1 MLRRIEDVTSDWA
14 VINVQGPS
22 SLALLRRLVPEVADL
37 QFSHSVEAR
46 LGEAG
51 VRLLRLSYVGERG
64 YEVHVPRAE
73 AAHVLDTLLATAEA
87 AGQEVTLAG
96 MEAMESLALEAGYRH
111 WPSDI
116 SQVGRSLCVWRPAV
130 TRSSRLTR
138 RWRPGWAGCAARP
151 SSSEASGG
159 CRSGGGR
166 PGTGASSASASSPAP
181 SSSARSQSSA
191 MAASWDM
198 CGARKQVE

>member
-1 MLRRIEDVTSDWA
+1 MTADWA

-22 SLALLRRLVPEVADL
+22 SLALLRRLVPEVAGL
-37 QFSHSVEAR
+37 QFSRSVEAR
-46 LGEAG
+46 LGEAR
-51 VRLLRLSYVGERG
+51 VRLLRLSYVGELG
-64 YEVHVPRAE
+64 YEVHVARAD
-73 AAHVLDTLLATAEA
+73 AGHVLDTLLATAEA
-87 AGQEVTLAG
+87 VGQEVTLAG

-116 SQVGRSLCVWRPAV
+116 SQVGRSCVWRPAV

-166 PGTGASSASASSPAP
+166 PGTRASSASASSPAP
-181 SSSARSQSSA
+181 SSSARSPSSA
-191 MAASWDM
+191 MATLWDM

>member
-22 SLALLRRLVPEVADL
+22 SLALLRRLVPGVAGL
-37 QFSHSVEAR
+37 QFSRSVEAR

-73 AAHVLDTLLATAEA
+73 AGHVLDTLLATAEA

-116 SQVGRSLCVWRPAV
+116 SQVEHWVCME
-130 TRSSRLTR
+130 
-138 RWRPGWAGCAARP
+138 AGCHTISAANRLIGEVVQSRRRP
-151 SSSEASGG
+151 LLGPS
-159 CRSGGGR
+159 
-166 PGTGASSASASSPAP
+166 PG
-181 SSSARSQSSA
+181 
-191 MAASWDM
+191 
-198 CGARKQVE
+198 